1 MSDYPDWL
9 KERFGDDISDW
20 AEEIW
25 GDKDE

>member
-9 KERFGDDISDW
+9 KERFGDDIPDW
-20 AEEIW
+20 EEEMW